1 VLDEEIFGPVAP
13 VLTFADEAEAIELA
27 NATEF
32 GLIAYAFTRDTAR
45 TLRLTEQLET
55 GMLGINSGVI
65 SNPAAPFGGVKESGL
80 GREGGVEGIAEY
92 QETVYVGIAD
102 PFAG

>member
-1 VLDEEIFGPVAP
+1 
-13 VLTFADEAEAIELA
+13 
-27 NATEF
+27 
-32 GLIAYAFTRDTAR
+32 
-45 TLRLTEQLET
+45 
-55 GMLGINSGVI
+55 MLGINSGVI